1 MIRHD
6 TIAFDEVCRLLA
18 TDEIY
23 QLLAAEEICQL
34 LAADE
39 ICQLL
44 FVEGFFS
51 VIGCT
56 STIESSY
63 SGFYKRI
70 LTVHICGN
78 NVATVLR

>member
-44 FVEGFFS
+44 FVEGFFQLLAVRRQS
-51 VIGCT
+51 SLHIPDFIKEYWQCT
-56 STIESSY
+56 FVGIMLQPY
-63 SGFYKRI
+63 
-70 LTVHICGN
+70 
-78 NVATVLR
+78 